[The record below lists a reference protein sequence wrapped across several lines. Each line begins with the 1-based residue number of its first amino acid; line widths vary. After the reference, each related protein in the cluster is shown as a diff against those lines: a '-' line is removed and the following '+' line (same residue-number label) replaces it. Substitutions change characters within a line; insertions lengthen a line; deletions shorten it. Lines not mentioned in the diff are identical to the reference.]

1 MHPLTHD
8 FRYGLRILRKSPG
21 FTIVALLTL
30 AIGIGANTAIFSIVD
45 AVLLRPLAMQ
55 RPERVMLLQEI
66 WQGHGGGG
74 VSVGNYSDLHEVSR
88 SFSSLSAS
96 ASAAFNLATEDT
108 PERID
113 GEKVTAEYFNTFGV
127 PPLMGRYFTREEDA
141 IGHNAVAIISEDLWR
156 TRFRADSM
164 ILGRSIH
171 VNGAPT
177 AIVGVMPRSFDPL
190 LSKSQIWVPAAFT
203 PAQQKDHDNHY
214 LILFA
219 RLKDG
224 VSLQQARAEM
234 QVMAAR
240 QAQLYPI
247 DDKDRGFNLTPLTDV
262 LLGDQRVTLFT
273 VLAAVG
279 FVLLI
284 ACANIANLQLTRA
297 RARQKEMAVRAALGA
312 SPSRIVRQL
321 LAENVVL
328 ALLSAIVGIAVAAA
342 SVKWLVASAPAGVP
356 RIEDAHLDFRALLF
370 AAAIALFSSIVFGMT
385 PALRSGAVRLT
396 QALNISSAIGK
407 STRDRVRNAL
417 VVGEVALALMLLAG
431 AGLLVR
437 SALALSKV
445 QPGFDTANLMA
456 GRVGLSERVYSEP
469 AVARQTFESILRN
482 VEELPGVQA
491 ASVVSRA
498 PMMTGGNSNG
508 LLAEGQ
514 AFDPSNLVD
523 ARLRVVTPGYLNTVR
538 VPLKMG
544 REFTPADT
552 RETTFVT
559 LVNETLARTMWPGQN
574 PIGKRFACCEAGP
587 KGRLDPVWHEVVGVV
602 GDTRAWGLDQQVQP
616 EFYLPIAQM
625 PPAAWDWVGR
635 TMDVV
640 VRTGGAPLSV
650 GELRSAVAK
659 AAPGVPIYNV
669 TTMQQRISTQLE
681 QSHFDTYLL
690 TIFAATALLLA
701 AVGIYGVLSYTVAQR
716 TRDIGIRMALG
727 ATQTTIARDVLL
739 QGLLL
744 TGIGLAIGLSGALV
758 CARLIQSI
766 LYGVHPTDVT
776 TFFVVSVL
784 LACVALLASYL
795 PARKASRV
803 DPMVA
808 LRYE

>member
-30 AIGIGANTAIFSIVD
+30 GIGIGANTAIFSIVD

-55 RPERVMLLQEI
+55 RPDRVMLVQET
-66 WQGHGGGG
+66 WQGRGGGG
-74 VSVGNYSDLHEVSR
+74 LSVGNFVDLSNQTS
-88 SFSSLSAS
+88 SFSSVSAS
-96 ASAAFNLATEDT
+96 ASAAFNIATEDA

-113 GEKVTAEYFNTFGV
+113 GDLVTAEYFSTFGV
-127 PPLMGRYFTREEDA
+127 APIIGRVFNPAEDA
-141 IGHNAVAIISEDLWR
+141 PGPASVAVISENLWK
-156 TRFRADSM
+156 TRFHSDSG
-164 ILGRSIH
+164 ILGKKIQ
-171 VNGAPT
+171 VNGAPLSV
-177 AIVGVMPRSFDPL
+177 VGVMPRRFDPL
-190 LSKSQIWVPAAFT
+190 LSKSLIWVPAGFT
-203 PAQQKDHDNHY
+203 AAQKRDHDNHY
-214 LILFA
+214 LLVFG

-224 VSLQQARAEM
+224 ISLATARAELK
-234 QVMAAR
+234 VLAAR

-247 DDKDRGFNLTPLTDV
+247 DDKDRGFSATPLTEA
-262 LLGDQRVTLFT
+262 LLGDQRVTLYT
-273 VLAAVG
+273 VLAAVS

-297 RARQKEMAVRAALGA
+297 RSRQKEIAVRAALGA
-312 SPSRIVRQL
+312 SPVRIVRQL
-321 LAENVVL
+321 LAENLVL
-328 ALLSAIVGIAVAAA
+328 AVLSAILGIVIAAA
-342 SVKWLVASAPAGVP
+342 GVKWLVASAPAGIP
-356 RIEDAHLDFRALLF
+356 RIGDSTLDVRALLF
-370 AAAIALFSSIVFGMT
+370 AAGIALLSSIVFGMT
-385 PALRSGAVRLT
+385 PALRSAAVRLT
-396 QALNISSAIGK
+396 QALNIASAIGK
-407 STRDRVRNAL
+407 RTRDRVRSAL

-445 QPGFDTANLMA
+445 QPGIDTANLMA
-456 GRVGLSERVYSEP
+456 GRIGLSASAYRDP
-469 AVARQTFESILRN
+469 AVAKQTFETILRN
-482 VEELPGVQA
+482 VEQLPGVQA

-508 LLAEGQ
+508 LLAEGR
-514 AFDPSNLVD
+514 ALDPSNLVD

-538 VPLKMG
+538 VPLKLG

-552 RETTFVT
+552 RQTTFVT

-587 KGRLDPVWHEVVGVV
+587 KGRLDPVWHELVGVV
-602 GDTRAWGLDQQVQP
+602 GDTHAWGLDQQVQP
-616 EFYLPIAQM
+616 EFYLPMAQM

-640 VRTGGAPLSV
+640 VRTGGVPLSV

-727 ATQTTIARDVLL
+727 ATQSTIAHDVLS

-744 TGIGLAIGLSGALV
+744 TGVGLAIGLTGALL

-776 TFFVVSVL
+776 TFFVVSVM
-784 LACVALLASYL
+784 LAGVAILASYL

-803 DPMVA
+803 DPMLA

>member
-1 MHPLTHD
+1 MHSLTHD
-8 FRYGLRILRKSPG
+8 LRYGLRILRKSPG

-55 RPERVMLLQEI
+55 KPDRVMLVQET
-66 WQGHGGGG
+66 WQGRGGGG
-74 VSVGNYSDLHEVSR
+74 LSVGNFVDLSR
-88 SFSSLSAS
+88 ETSSFSSVSAS
-96 ASAAFNLATEDT
+96 AAAAFNLATEDS

-113 GEKVTAEYFNTFGV
+113 GELVTAEYFSTFGV
-127 PPLMGRYFTREEDA
+127 APMIGRVFTPDEDA
-141 IGHNAVAIISEDLWR
+141 PGHAPVAVLSESLWK
-156 TRFRADSM
+156 TRFHSDSG
-164 ILGRSIH
+164 ILGESIQ
-171 VNGAPT
+171 VNGAPMT
-177 AIVGVMPRSFDPL
+177 VVGVMPHSFDPL
-190 LSKSQIWVPAAFT
+190 LSKSLIWVPAAFT
-203 PAQQKDHDNHY
+203 AAQKRDHDNHY
-214 LILFA
+214 LLIFG

-224 VSLQQARAEM
+224 VSLATARAELK
-234 QVMAAR
+234 VLAGR

-247 DDKDRGFNLTPLTDV
+247 DDKDRGFSATPLAEA

-297 RARQKEMAVRAALGA
+297 RSRHKEIALRAALGA
-312 SPSRIVRQL
+312 SPVRIVRQL
-321 LAENVVL
+321 LAENLVL
-328 ALLSAIVGIAVAAA
+328 AGLSAVLGIAIAA
-342 SVKWLVASAPAGVP
+342 SGVRWLVASAPAGIP
-356 RIEDAHLDFRALLF
+356 RIEDASLDVRALLF
-370 AAAIALFSSIVFGMT
+370 AAGIALLSSIVFGMT
-385 PALRSGAVRLT
+385 PGLRSAGVRLT

-431 AGLLVR
+431 AGLLAR
-437 SALALSKV
+437 SALALAKV

-456 GRVGLSERVYSEP
+456 GRVGLSQATYRDPV
-469 AVARQTFESILRN
+469 VARHTFEAILHN
-482 VEELPGVQA
+482 VEQLPGVQA
-491 ASVVSRA
+491 VSVVSRA

-523 ARLRVVTPGYLNTVR
+523 ARLRVVTPGYLSTVR
-538 VPLKMG
+538 VPLKTG

-552 RETTFVT
+552 RETTLVT

-602 GDTRAWGLDQQVQP
+602 GDTHAWGLDQQVQP

-640 VRTGGAPLSV
+640 VRTGGVPLSV
-650 GELRSAVAK
+650 GELRAAVAK

-727 ATQTTIARDVLL
+727 ATQTTIARDVLS

-776 TFFVVSVL
+776 TFFVVCVL

-795 PARKASRV
+795 PARRASRV